1 MKVIAI
7 VYDGSE
13 IPQSTIVETLKPMFD
28 KYASNPNIVVKQ
40 YGEEDLIK
48 MGIAASVGKI
58 AKTSKEEEIVHAVV
72 YIKEKFGEIFDNKVQ
87 LALGFIESLNMH
99 DTLLSNAINI
109 IYNNRTNVAAIT
121 AEGLPLGVLNA
132 IISFK
137 ENYHV

>member
-1 MKVIAI
+1 MKVITI

-28 KYASNPNIVVKQ
+28 KYASSPNIVVKQ
-40 YGEEDLIK
+40 YVEEDLIK
-48 MGIAASVGKI
+48 MGVTASVGKI
-58 AKTSKEEEIVHAVV
+58 AKTSKEEEIVYAVM
-72 YIKEKFGEIFDNKVQ
+72 YIKEKFEEIFDNKVQ

-99 DTLLSNAINI
+99 DAALRNAINI
-109 IYNNRTNVAAIT
+109 IYNNRFNIDAIT
-121 AEGLPLGVLNA
+121 TEGLPLDVFNA